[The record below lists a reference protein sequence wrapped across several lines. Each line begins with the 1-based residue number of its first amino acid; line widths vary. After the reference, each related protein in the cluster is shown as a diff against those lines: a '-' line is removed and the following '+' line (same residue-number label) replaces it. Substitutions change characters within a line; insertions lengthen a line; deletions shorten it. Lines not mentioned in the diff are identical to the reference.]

1 MRADMIH
8 KITIKSLSSTQ
19 DSYGDS
25 ANVWTNFATDI
36 WSSKEQLLGNEYYTA
51 ESTKSKV
58 EVKFRTHFING
69 VQNEMRVHNGNEV
82 YDILSAINVKSLNRE
97 LLMYC
102 KKVDNSE

>member
-8 KITIKSLSSTQ
+8 KITIKSLSNSQ
-19 DSYGDS
+19 DIYGDS
-25 ANVWTNFATDI
+25 ANAWLDYATDV

-58 EVKFRTHFING
+58 EVKFRTHFIDG
-69 VQNEMRVHNGNEV
+69 VQNEMRVHHGSEV

-102 KKVDNSE
+102 KKVDASE